1 MGYWALFEDDH
12 DTMPPSFSES
22 ADLLST
28 LAVRLEGMSTMLTT
42 MGTDFGLLAGEVRTI
57 AKRITQIEFDILDH
71 KRRLG
76 NIEFHLRQTSHFS

>member
-1 MGYWALFEDDH
+1 MFEDDR
-12 DTMPPSFSES
+12 DTMPPSFAES
-22 ADLLST
+22 ADLLTT

-57 AKRITQIEFDILDH
+57 AKRITQIEFDVLDH

-76 NIEFHLRQTSHFS
+76 NIEFHLRQTSQFTA